1 VDPCEWAIIY
11 GMRITERTVLAVLL
25 AATLATLL
33 LVARNG
39 LAPVQH
45 PVSFGL
51 VLWAWVLL
59 FYSAVGLAA
68 LALAGLVS
76 KLTGLA
82 RLPGW
87 MLLVATILFTAV
99 ALASNPR
106 AVSSVLALGGPGLF
120 RLLLPVS
127 AALCALALVVVG
139 APLARGAGGIRIGV
153 LIALASGLLSLLPVG
168 GGGNARGGAS
178 PSARLQGL
186 RFVVVGVDGADWRL
200 MEPLMAR
207 GELPHFTALRDR
219 SAWGPLETLRPTLS
233 PAIWTSIVTG
243 KLPRRHGVQDFA
255 TRRLRGVDNT
265 LPDLRLLNRLGFP
278 FLFARLEAAGQVFQA
293 PITSFTRRVPA
304 FWNIT
309 TSLGS
314 PVSVINWWG
323 TWPAEPVVGHV
334 VSERAYYHKLL
345 HPNEPDHPAGLTY
358 PDDLYPR
365 IAPLIARP
373 DEVTLADARE
383 FMDVTAAEFEPMRT
397 IKHPSPLLGIANEF
411 TYFHSMFV
419 TNERLA
425 LDLVERSRRLYGQS
439 ADLLI
444 LLRLVDQTCHTALIY
459 SDLVEDHRNA
469 SRDDLRKYAGVVS
482 AAYRAADR
490 ALGRIQE
497 ASRADNV
504 IVVSDHGFQLEGP
517 RAFTHNDGPP
527 GIFMAAGP
535 AFRPG
540 RVGGVSVLD
549 ILPLLLFL
557 KDFPQAEDFDGQL
570 PAQALDPALLASKP
584 PRRIASYGTRMG
596 PITHIAGS
604 SAVDAEMLERLRALG
619 YLK

>member
-1 VDPCEWAIIY
+1 
-11 GMRITERTVLAVLL
+11 MRIVERTVLAILL

-39 LAPVQH
+39 LVPVQH

-59 FYSAVGLAA
+59 FYSAVGLGV
-68 LALAGLVS
+68 LLLAGLVS
-76 KLTGLA
+76 KLPGLGS
-82 RLPGW
+82 LPRW
-87 MLLVATILFTAV
+87 LLFGATAVFTAV
-99 ALASNPR
+99 ALVSNPR
-106 AVSSVLALGGPGLF
+106 AVSSVFALSGSGPSA
-120 RLLLPVS
+120 LLLPAS
-127 AALCALALVVVG
+127 AVLCALALVAVG
-139 APLARGAGGIRIGV
+139 APLARGAGWVRTGALIGV
-153 LIALASGLLSLLPVG
+153 SGGLLALAPHGEWQETAVRTP
-168 GGGNARGGAS
+168 A
-178 PSARLQGL
+178 SARIQGH
-186 RFVVVGVDGADWRL
+186 RFVLVGVDGADWRL

-207 GELPHFTALRDR
+207 GELPHFRALRDR
-219 SAWGPLETLRPTLS
+219 SAWGSLETLRPTLS

-243 KLPRRHGVQDFA
+243 KLPRRHGVRDFA
-255 TRRLRGVDNT
+255 TRRLRGVDDT

-323 TWPAEPVVGHV
+323 TWPAEPVIGHV
-334 VSERAYYHKLL
+334 VSERAYYQKLL
-345 HPNEPDHPAGLTY
+345 HGNEPGHPAGLTY
-358 PDDLYPR
+358 PDDLYPH
-365 IAPLIARP
+365 IAPLIALP
-373 DEVTLADARE
+373 DEMTLADARE

-397 IKHPSPLLGIANEF
+397 IKHPSPLTGIANEF
-411 TYFHSMFV
+411 TYFQSMFV

-425 LDLVERSRRLYGQS
+425 QDLIERSRRLYGES
-439 ADLLI
+439 ADLLV
-444 LLRLVDQTCHTALIY
+444 LFRLVDQTCHTALVY
-459 SDLVEDHRNA
+459 SELVDDHRTA

-482 AAYRAADR
+482 EAYRAVDS

-517 RAFTHNDGPP
+517 TAFTHSDGPP

-540 RVGGVSVLD
+540 RVEGLSVLD

-557 KDFPQAEDFDGQL
+557 KDFPQAEDFDGHL
-570 PAQALDPALLASKP
+570 PAQALDRTLLASRP
-584 PRRIASYGTRMG
+584 PRRIASYGTRTG
-596 PITHIAGS
+596 SVTHIAGS

-619 YLK
+619 YLR

>member
-1 VDPCEWAIIY
+1 MSI
-11 GMRITERTVLAVLL
+11 GERAALAVLL

-45 PVSFGL
+45 PLSFGL
-51 VLWAWVLL
+51 VLWGWVLL
-59 FYSAVGLAA
+59 FYSAVGLGV
-68 LALAGLVS
+68 LLLAGLAS
-76 KLTGLA
+76 
-82 RLPGW
+82 RLPGLRGLPRW
-87 MLLVATILFTAV
+87 LLFGATAV
-99 ALASNPR
+99 FTVIALASNPR
-106 AVSSVLALGGPGLF
+106 ALSSAFALDGPGLF
-120 RLLLPVS
+120 PLLVPVS
-127 AALCALALVVVG
+127 AVLGALALVAVG
-139 APLARGAGGIRIGV
+139 APLARGAKWIRIGV
-153 LIALASGLLSLLPVG
+153 LIAVVSGLLSLVPVG
-168 GGGNARGGAS
+168 GSGNARGGAS
-178 PSARLQGL
+178 PSPRLQGL

-207 GELPHFTALRDR
+207 GELPHFRTLRDR

-243 KLPRRHGVQDFA
+243 KLPRHHGVRDFA
-255 TRRLRGVDNT
+255 ARRLRGVDDT
-265 LPDLRLLNRLGFP
+265 LPDLRLLSRLGFP

-293 PITSFTRRVPA
+293 PITSFARRVPA

-314 PVSVINWWG
+314 PVSVVNWWG
-323 TWPAEPVVGHV
+323 TWPAEPVAGHV
-334 VSERAYYHKLL
+334 VSERVYYHKLR
-345 HPNEPDHPAGLTY
+345 HRNEPDHPAGLTY

-365 IAPLIARP
+365 IAPLIALP
-373 DEVTLADARE
+373 DEVTLAQARE
-383 FMDVTAAEFEPMRT
+383 FMDVTGAEFEPMRT
-397 IKHPSPLLGIANEF
+397 IEHPSLLLGIANEF

-425 LDLVERSRRLYGQS
+425 LDLIERSRRLYGDS
-439 ADLLI
+439 ADLLV
-444 LLRLVDQTCHTALIY
+444 LFRLVDQTSHTALIY
-459 SDLVEDHRNA
+459 SELVDDHRDA

-482 AAYRAADR
+482 GAYRAVDG

-504 IVVSDHGFQLEGP
+504 IVVSDHGFQVEGA
-517 RAFTHNDGPP
+517 RAFTHSDGPP

-540 RVGGVSVLD
+540 RVERVSVLD

-557 KDFPQAEDFDGQL
+557 KDFPQADDFDGHL
-570 PAQALDPALLASKP
+570 PTEVLDPTRLAAKP
-584 PRRIASYGTRMG
+584 PRRIASYGTRTG
-596 PITHIAGS
+596 SITHVAGS

-619 YLK
+619 YLR